1 MEIAGSFLRIA
12 LIATSLLSL
21 STYAQSDR
29 STKDYPTRPV
39 RIVAPA
45 APGGGA
51 DLISRLIATALT
63 KSLGQSFIVENRPGA
78 SNIIATE
85 VVAKA
90 APDGYTLL
98 MAPTG
103 TFVTNPLIFA
113 KLSYSD
119 SDFAPISNIANAA
132 FILSVHPS
140 VPAQSLADLVALAKK
155 RPGELSYASFGRGS
169 STNLAGELF
178 QYMTGIKLLH
188 VPYKGGAPGMADLLA
203 GQIVMTFDSAQ
214 ASMGNIQAKKIR
226 PLGVT
231 SLKRLAVLPDVPTF
245 DEFGLKGYEA
255 GSWYGIMAPAGTPR
269 EIVDRLHSE
278 IVKAVQLPDV
288 NKRITDWGAQV
299 IGNTPEEFAAQIVKE
314 RARWAKVVRDAGIN
328 PE

>member
-1 MEIAGSFLRIA
+1 MGLIRSVSPIA
-12 LIATSLLSL
+12 LFLLSL
-21 STYAQSDR
+21 FSAGGHAQDDS
-29 STKDYPTRPV
+29 SKNYPARPV

-51 DLISRLIATALT
+51 DLISRMIAVSLSQA
-63 KSLGQSFIVENRPGA
+63 LGQPFVVENRPGA

-85 VVAKA
+85 IVAKA
-90 APDGYTLL
+90 PPDGYTLL

-113 KLSYSD
+113 KLPYTD
-119 SDFAPISNIANAA
+119 NDFAAISNIANAA
-132 FILSVHPS
+132 FILSVHPA
-140 VPAQSLADLVALAKK
+140 VPANSLSELVSLAKK
-155 RPGELSYASFGRGS
+155 RPGELSYASFGKGS
-169 STNLAGELF
+169 STNLAAELF
-178 QYMTGIKLLH
+178 QFMTGTKLLH

-214 ASMGNIQAKKIR
+214 ASMGNIRAKKIR

-245 DEFGLKGYEA
+245 DEFGLKGFEA
-255 GSWYGIMAPAGTPR
+255 GSWYGIMAPAGTPKPIVTR
-269 EIVDRLHSE
+269 LNAEIVRALQTPEVSR
-278 IVKAVQLPDV
+278 
-288 NKRITDWGAQV
+288 RIADWGAEV
-299 IGNTPEEFAAQIVKE
+299 IGNTPEEFTAQILKE
-314 RARWAKVVRDAGIN
+314 RARWAKVVQDAGIV